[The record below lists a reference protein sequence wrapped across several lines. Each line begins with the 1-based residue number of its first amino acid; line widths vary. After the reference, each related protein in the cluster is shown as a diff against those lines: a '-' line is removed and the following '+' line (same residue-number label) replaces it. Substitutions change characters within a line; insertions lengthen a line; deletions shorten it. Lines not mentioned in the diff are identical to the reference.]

1 MKIYCLTKK
10 EKEVYMKQKQS
21 VLQNKQ
27 KQTARSPWT
36 AYFGQLSPRLREKAA
51 NSLFGTTYAK
61 LKQSL
66 LGK

>member
-1 MKIYCLTKK
+1 
-10 EKEVYMKQKQS
+10 MKQKTT

-27 KQTARSPWT
+27 KQKPRSPWT